1 MNKFKILSLDGG
13 GIRGAYSAAVLA
25 TLQSEVELPLVD
37 YFDLIVGTS
46 TGGIIA
52 IGLGLGV
59 SPEKLVEFYR
69 EKGKEIFPI
78 TGWLSGLI
86 QKGKQLVVGTK
97 HDADRLL
104 KALNSVLDDKLFGDS
119 KRPLV
124 IVSYNA
130 SREPDGPHLFK
141 TTREDHK
148 KFKASMVALATSAA
162 PLYFRTIDLPLGDN
176 GENQTFV
183 DGGIWAN
190 CPTLVGV
197 TEAVR
202 FYGKQLKDLYVLSVG
217 TTYRPFKIKQEQK
230 KGSLLDWAFGKD
242 LAALVGSAQQ
252 AGTWGT
258 TKTMLG
264 EDHCGRVTST
274 KDENIS
280 LDDATRISDLIAW
293 GKEDALEQFAS
304 IKNMFFTQAVGTGV

>member
-1 MNKFKILSLDGG
+1 MSKFKILSLDGG
-13 GIRGAYSAAVLA
+13 GIRGAYSAAALSE
-25 TLQSEVELPLVD
+25 LQSKIEVPLVD

-59 SPEKLVEFYR
+59 TPEKLVEFYR
-69 EKGKEIFPI
+69 NKGKKIFPV

-86 QKGKQLVVGTK
+86 KQGKQLIVGTK
-97 HDADRLL
+97 HDANRLL
-104 KALNSVLDDKLFGDS
+104 NALNSVLDDKLFGDS

-130 SREPDGPHLFK
+130 SRQPDGPHLFK
-141 TTREDHK
+141 TTREDHR

-162 PLYFRTIDLPLGDN
+162 PLYFQAVELPLGDK
-176 GENQTFV
+176 GESQTFV

-190 CPTLVGV
+190 CPTLVGI

-202 FYGKQLKDLYVLSVG
+202 FYGKQLQDLYVLSVG
-217 TTYRPFKIKQEQK
+217 TTYKPFKIKEEHK
-230 KGSLLDWAFGKD
+230 KGSLLNWTLGKD

-252 AGTWGT
+252 AGAWGT
-258 TKTMLG
+258 TKAMLG
-264 EDHCGRVTST
+264 EDHCRRITST
-274 KDENIS
+274 KDENIP
-280 LDDATRISDLIAW
+280 LDDATHINDLIAW
-293 GKEDALEQFAS
+293 GKEDALEQFSS
-304 IKNMFFTQAVGTGV
+304 IKAMFFN